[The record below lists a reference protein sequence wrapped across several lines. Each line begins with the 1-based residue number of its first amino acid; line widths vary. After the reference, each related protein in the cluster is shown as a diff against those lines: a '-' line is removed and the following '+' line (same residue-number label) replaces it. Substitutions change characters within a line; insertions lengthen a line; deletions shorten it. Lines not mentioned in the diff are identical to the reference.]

1 MVRISMLVKSSY
13 VLTTTLSAALAAGCA
28 SVPPKGGFAEV
39 QRMVGQRTGLTVH
52 WNQGTPE
59 DQVVNKQIQSLLQ
72 EPLTAETAVQIA
84 LLDNRTLQATY
95 EELGIAQADLVQ
107 AGLLQNPVF
116 LGSWRTSSHTS
127 VLNSEYALA
136 QNFLDIFL
144 LPLRKKLAAAQFEQ
158 AKLRVSDAVLGF
170 SVQVRTVYYTLQGA
184 EQVHAMRQT
193 AMQVAEAARELA
205 ERQHTAG
212 NINEL
217 ELATQQGAFQQARLE
232 LAQSDVTVQL
242 ARERFHQLLGF
253 AEVPITWRVV
263 DQLPALPSVD
273 PALDDLEP
281 LALSQ
286 RLDLAAARK
295 SLDIL
300 TRART
305 VARLGIVPAVNVG
318 VDTEHDLDHAWV
330 SGPTVDVEVPIFDQ
344 RQAARARANAQLRQ
358 AQQQVSAL
366 EAEIRS
372 EVRSG
377 ITRLKAAR
385 QTAELYQHDLIPIR
399 ARIVAETQKHVN
411 YMLLGVFQL
420 LQAKRDEVN
429 ASREYLEALRD
440 YWISVA
446 ELERAVGGKLPAP
459 EERAAPTSSAVEPT
473 EKEVPETSQQHHH
486 GGAAP

>member
-1 MVRISMLVKSSY
+1 MPVKSSF

-28 SVPPKGGFAEV
+28 SVPPNGGFADV

-52 WNQGTPE
+52 WDQGKPE
-59 DQVVNKQIQSLLQ
+59 DQAVKDHAQSLLQ
-72 EPLTAETAVQIA
+72 QPLTAEAAVQIA
-84 LLDNRTLQATY
+84 LLNNHALQATY
-95 EELGIAQADLVQ
+95 EELGIAQADVVQ

-170 SVQVRTVYYTLQGA
+170 SVQVRTAYYTLQGA

-193 AMQVAEAARELA
+193 VIQAADAARELA
-205 ERQHTAG
+205 ERQHKAG
-212 NINEL
+212 NINDL
-217 ELATQQGAFQQARLE
+217 ELATQHGAFQQAKLE
-232 LAQSDVTVQL
+232 LAQSEAAVEL
-242 ARERFHQLLGF
+242 ARERLHQLLGF
-253 AEVPITWRVV
+253 AEAPITWRVV
-263 DQLPALPSVD
+263 NQLPALPSVD
-273 PALDDLEP
+273 PALDNLET

-295 SLDIL
+295 SLEIL

-305 VARLGIVPAVNVG
+305 VTRLGIVPAVDVG

-330 SGPTVDVEVPIFDQ
+330 TGPTLDVAVPIFDQ

-358 AQQQVSAL
+358 AQQQLAAL
-366 EAEIRS
+366 EAEVRS

-385 QTAELYQHDLIPIR
+385 QTAELYRQDLIPIR
-399 ARIVAETQKHVN
+399 ERIVAETQKHVN

-440 YWISVA
+440 YWIVVA

-459 EERAAPTSSAVEPT
+459 EENAAPAPSAVEPA
-473 EKEVPETSQQHHH
+473 EKEVPEPPQPHHH

>member
-1 MVRISMLVKSSY
+1 MLVKGSF
-13 VLTTTLSAALAAGCA
+13 VLTTTLSAILATGCA
-28 SVPPKGGFAEV
+28 SVPSKGGFADV
-39 QRMVGQRTGLTVH
+39 QQMVGQRTGLTVH
-52 WNQGTPE
+52 WDQGTPE
-59 DQVVNKQIQSLLQ
+59 DRAVKDHLQSLVQ

-84 LLDNRTLQATY
+84 LLNNPVLQATY

-116 LGSWRTSSHTS
+116 IGSWRSSSHTS

-136 QNFLDIFL
+136 QNFLDVFL

-158 AKLRVSDAVLGF
+158 AKLRVADTVLGF
-170 SVQVRTVYYTLQGA
+170 SVQVRTAYYTLQGG

-193 AMQVAEAARELA
+193 VMQAAEAARELA
-205 ERQHTAG
+205 ERQHQAG
-212 NINEL
+212 NINDL
-217 ELATQQGAFQQARLE
+217 ELATQRGAFQQARLE
-232 LAQSDVTVQL
+232 LAQSEVAVQL
-242 ARERFHQLLGF
+242 ARERLHQLLGF
-253 AEVPITWRVV
+253 AEAPIAWRVM

-273 PALDDLEP
+273 PMPDELET

-300 TRART
+300 MRART
-305 VARLGIVPAVNVG
+305 VTRLGIVPAVAVG

-330 SGPTVDVEVPIFDQ
+330 TGPTVDIDVPIFDQ

-358 AQQQVSAL
+358 AQHQLTAR

-372 EVRSG
+372 EVRAD

-385 QTAELYQHDLIPIR
+385 QTAELYRDSLIPIR
-399 ARIVAETQKHVN
+399 ERIVAETQKHVN

-429 ASREYLEALRD
+429 ASREYLEALRE
-440 YWISVA
+440 YWIAFA
-446 ELERAVGGKLPAP
+446 ELERAVGGKLPIP
-459 EERAAPTSSAVEPT
+459 EGSAAPPVVEPAT
-473 EKEVPETSQQHHH
+473 QAGPETSHQHHD
-486 GGAAP
+486 GGEAP